1 MKDQVEYL
9 KSHDIRAVALMDD
22 TTTKGIAPDH
32 ALLYLFIFLFQ
43 LYGRVLIICT
53 LKNVVSQTPF
63 FPLFSR
69 GNVSCKHRSKSFP

>member
-32 ALLYLFIFLFQ
+32 ALLYLF
-43 LYGRVLIICT
+43 LYFRYMEGC
-53 LKNVVSQTPF
+53 
-63 FPLFSR
+63 
-69 GNVSCKHRSKSFP
+69 